1 MAFPPEF
8 YLFFVLTAVGFST
21 CQHHFRTSSK
31 YYNKIESPGC
41 TCMMS
46 QLSSSI
52 FVTPFSIDWISV
64 VTWGSRKTV
73 KMFLVTNNTL
83 EETLELRFKLIALI
97 YFGKSMSLKK
107 LFSDYKKNKINDNIT
122 YNIECLL
129 FIGHCNWNWKINRAW
144 FMAYICGI

>member
-1 MAFPPEF
+1 
-8 YLFFVLTAVGFST
+8 
-21 CQHHFRTSSK
+21 
-31 YYNKIESPGC
+31 
-41 TCMMS
+41 MMS

-83 EETLELRFKLIALI
+83 EETLELCFKLIALI

-122 YNIECLL
+122 YKVIT
-129 FIGHCNWNWKINRAW
+129 
-144 FMAYICGI
+144 

>member
-41 TCMMS
+41 TCVMS

-107 LFSDYKKNKINDNIT
+107 LFSDYKKIRSMI
-122 YNIECLL
+122 ISLIRLSLSIL
-129 FIGHCNWNWKINRAW
+129 FIKYWVLVVYWAL
-144 FMAYICGI
+144 